1 MQLKQFAAEKD
12 ILSEELNKRQLSND
26 ELKGV
31 IAKLEA

>member
-12 ILSEELNKRQLSND
+12 ILSEELKKRELEND